1 MPLGPGSRPTGE
13 RPDHARGSRRDDILN
28 AKLNGWS
35 GCAPCPPCLRRPNVP
50 VKHPDTAERA
60 GAPRGNRRHAM
71 PSPRTT
77 RSASHAALLG
87 LVAALSTAT
96 SAMARPVTA
105 YVVNYA
111 SDSVTP
117 IDLSTGTP
125 GAPIPVGAGPTAIA
139 ITPDASKAYVANGSA
154 HTVTPIDLATNTAGS
169 AIPVGFQPFS
179 IAITSDGRTA
189 WVANYGNVSSDPVN
203 GPFPSITSID
213 TVTDKAGPT
222 IQVPNPEADISSARF
237 VNVSPDGTTLYLTGE
252 RLVTPFDLVSGT
264 FGTPIYNTPKPT
276 ASLLSVDGAHL
287 LTANTWGGGIERLE
301 LPGLTKVSPFSLPY
315 PLIAA
320 GNNDLALTPDG
331 AKAYVG
337 YVEAF
342 GGGVIPLDLG
352 TGVAGTKIPLGG
364 VGGAVAI
371 TPDGATVIVARL
383 FDQSVRLVSTA
394 TNTAGATI
402 PVGNQPG
409 AIAVTPDQAPIA
421 RLTVTRAPAG
431 SPTTFDASAS
441 TVAFGT
447 VASYAWDFGDGTTD
461 VTTTPITTHTY
472 TGGSYTASVTLTSSA
487 GTSTGRVFNG
497 QTTMRNGGPQARA
510 TSLGSLALLG
520 APVVSQLIPAAG
532 LVAGGTTVNIIGSGF
547 TGVTSVTFGGVPAVS
562 FTVNGDN
569 SITAIAPA
577 ALGAATVDVS
587 VANVLGV
594 SAVTPA
600 DQFKY
605 LGSVPGVTVACPAGG
620 CIAVFPTAS
629 GMTVSASSPT
639 GCAVC
644 NIVGGIEPLGGL
656 NPKCPGGAAPQML
669 PAGWVDASQNGGA
682 FSQIAASVSYA
693 MTSADARENGN
704 LAWFKLV
711 SVCFVNGVPTPVS
724 PLSAGGPAATVAAAP
739 EPPKAVKLK
748 ACSKKK
754 PVPPCVLGKT
764 VVDGVAHA
772 SMLLPASGGTF
783 RVVTP
788 EVKIRRLKPDSASPG
803 ATISIMGSNMNAV
816 TGVLIGGAE
825 APITSRTKT
834 KLQVTVPDA
843 VGSGDVTVLT
853 LSGAVAAPKP
863 LTLAP

>member
-1 MPLGPGSRPTGE
+1 M
-13 RPDHARGSRRDDILN
+13 
-28 AKLNGWS
+28 
-35 GCAPCPPCLRRPNVP
+35 
-50 VKHPDTAERA
+50 
-60 GAPRGNRRHAM
+60 RHSM

-77 RSASHAALLG
+77 RYACWPALFGLLAAL
-87 LVAALSTAT
+87 ATAT
-96 SAMARPVTA
+96 PATARPVTA
-105 YVVNYA
+105 YVVNRLGNT
-111 SDSVTP
+111 VTP
-117 IDLSTGTP
+117 IDLSTNTA
-125 GAPIPVGAGPTAIA
+125 GAAIPVGAEPTAIA
-139 ITPDASKAYVANGSA
+139 ITPDASKAYVANGLGNS
-154 HTVTPIDLATNTAGS
+154 VTPIDLATNTAGP
-169 AIPVGFQPFS
+169 AIPVGFYPS
-179 IAITSDGRTA
+179 SVAITPDGRTA
-189 WVANYGNVSSDPVN
+189 WVANLGNYLHDPVN
-203 GPFPSITSID
+203 GPGPSLTPID
-213 TVTDKAGPT
+213 TVTNTAGPS
-222 IQVPNPEADISSARF
+222 IPIPFDANGSISVFYIYATLSA
-237 VNVSPDGTTLYLTGE
+237 DGTTLYVTGDTN
-252 RLVTPFDLVSGT
+252 VMPFDLVSRT
-264 FGTPIYNTPKPT
+264 FGTSTYNTPKPM

-287 LTANTWGGGIERLE
+287 LTPNTWDGGIDRLE
-301 LPGLTKVSPFSLPY
+301 LPTLTRVSPLGLGY
-315 PLIAA
+315 PLIPAA
-320 GNNDLALTPDG
+320 GFDIALTPDG

-337 YVEAF
+337 YVEAG
-342 GGGVIPLDLG
+342 GGGVVPIDLG
-352 TGVAGTKIPLGG
+352 TGLAGTKIPLSG

-371 TPDGATVIVARL
+371 TPDGATVISARL
-383 FDQSVRLVSTA
+383 FDLSVRLVSTA

-402 PVGNQPG
+402 PVGDNPW

-421 RLTVTRAPAG
+421 RLSVTRAPAG

-447 VASYAWDFGDGTTD
+447 IASYAWDFGDGTTA

-487 GTSTGRVFNG
+487 GTSTGRVFTG
-497 QTTMRNGGPQARA
+497 QTMARNGGPQARA

-547 TGVTSVTFGGVPAVS
+547 TGVTSVTFGSVPAVS

-577 ALGAATVDVS
+577 ALAAATVDVS
-587 VANVLGV
+587 VANVLGI

-644 NIVGGIEPLGGL
+644 NVVGGIEPLGPQA
-656 NPKCPGGAAPQML
+656 PKCPGGVTPQLL
-669 PAGWVDASQNGGA
+669 PAGWVAATQTGGV
-682 FSQIAASVSYA
+682 FSQLTASVSFEATNDDQSPDWY
-693 MTSADARENGN
+693 
-704 LAWFKLV
+704 KLV

-724 PLSAGGPAATVAAAP
+724 ALTAGDRSATMAAATAA
-739 EPPKAVKLK
+739 PKAVKLK

-754 PVPPCVLGKT
+754 PVPPCLLGKT
-764 VVDGVAHA
+764 VTDGVAHA
-772 SMLLPASGGTF
+772 TMLIPATGGTF

-788 EVKIRRLKPDSASPG
+788 AVKISRLKPESASPG
-803 ATISIMGSNMNAV
+803 SSITILGKNMGAV
-816 TGVLIGGAE
+816 SGVLIGGAE

-853 LSGAVAAPKP
+853 PSGAVAAPKP
-863 LTLAP
+863 LVVIP